1 MNKTTGAILLFILFK
16 GALSGQQKFT
26 VHGYITESGSGET
39 IIGANIHDVNNQS
52 SGVSS
57 NNYGFWS
64 MTLNEGEYELVF
76 TYTGYTEEHRKIVL
90 NKNLELNVK
99 LRSGLELEEV
109 TISSEEIKKN
119 VRSTEMGTQVMNTD
133 IVKRMPALLG
143 EVDIL
148 KTLQLLPGVSSATEG
163 TSGLYVRGGGPDQN
177 LVLLDEAIV
186 YNTGHL
192 LGFFSVFNADAIKN
206 TKLIKGSAPAEYGG
220 RISSVIDVQMKEE
233 IMNTSKLKVVLD

>member
-1 MNKTTGAILLFILFK
+1 
-16 GALSGQQKFT
+16 
-26 VHGYITESGSGET
+26 
-39 IIGANIHDVNNQS
+39 
-52 SGVSS
+52 
-57 NNYGFWS
+57 
-64 MTLNEGEYELVF
+64 
-76 TYTGYTEEHRKIVL
+76 
-90 NKNLELNVK
+90 
-99 LRSGLELEEV
+99 
-109 TISSEEIKKN
+109 
-119 VRSTEMGTQVMNTD
+119 MNTD

-220 RISSVIDVQMKEE
+220 RISSVIDVQMKEGNNE
-233 IMNTSKLKVVLD
+233 YFEAEGGIGLISSRLTLQGPIAQK